1 MGFDLI
7 RTCKFYDCFSL
18 MKKKIIYGCARNSS
32 QRLCQNI
39 PKEMLTIIL
48 CRFAVEDLEHNDGTA
63 EKPYFMNR
71 ELLKILGKKN
81 EKYKE
86 LTEKVQ
92 PADKKAKKSES
103 ETTGV

>member
-1 MGFDLI
+1 
-7 RTCKFYDCFSL
+7 
-18 MKKKIIYGCARNSS
+18 
-32 QRLCQNI
+32 
-39 PKEMLTIIL
+39 
-48 CRFAVEDLEHNDGTA
+48 VEDLEHNDGTV

-103 ETTGV
+103 ETSGV